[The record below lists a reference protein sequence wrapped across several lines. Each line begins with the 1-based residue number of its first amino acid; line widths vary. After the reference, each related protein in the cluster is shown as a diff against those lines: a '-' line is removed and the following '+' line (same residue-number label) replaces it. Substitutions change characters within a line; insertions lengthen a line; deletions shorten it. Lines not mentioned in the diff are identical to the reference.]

1 MNEKSPSITFQNR
14 INNIKEGYEELGN
27 LTIKLTGTVV
37 RLLENYDETD
47 FENIEECSTT
57 IDIKT
62 IDLERECIKF
72 MATEQP
78 LAKDLMF
85 IESTLRVI
93 SHFKRISHL
102 CLKIAKLIKNI
113 QCADIP
119 EKILKELECMGDYT
133 LIILKKSFFVFS
145 NQDLDKAKEYWQQK
159 DLTNQDVK
167 EILFEGQAEIVEIL
181 KEVIKQGKGIEI
193 NYSGLRQKIAD
204 TLPSYDIVKLYKSMG
219 GINITVGSDAH
230 RLYAIGDHTKEA
242 MNILETVGFNYI
254 TLYENRIP
262 RYLKI

>member
-78 LAKDLMF
+78 LAN
-85 IESTLRVI
+85 VY
-93 SHFKRISHL
+93 RI
-102 CLKIAKLIKNI
+102 N
-113 QCADIP
+113 
-119 EKILKELECMGDYT
+119 T
-133 LIILKKSFFVFS
+133 
-145 NQDLDKAKEYWQQK
+145 
-159 DLTNQDVK
+159 
-167 EILFEGQAEIVEIL
+167 
-181 KEVIKQGKGIEI
+181 
-193 NYSGLRQKIAD
+193 SGNK
-204 TLPSYDIVKLYKSMG
+204 P
-219 GINITVGSDAH
+219 
-230 RLYAIGDHTKEA
+230 
-242 MNILETVGFNYI
+242 F
-254 TLYENRIP
+254 
-262 RYLKI
+262 

>member
-47 FENIEECSTT
+47 FENIEEGSTT

-145 NQDLDKAKEYWQQK
+145 NQDLDKAKELPIDDDRIDEMYDSILNEVTENMIK
-159 DLTNQDVK
+159 NNELIPYFVDV
-167 EILFEGQAEIVEIL
+167 IFLARYFE
-181 KEVIKQGKGIEI
+181 
-193 NYSGLRQKIAD
+193 RIAD
-204 TLPSYDIVKLYKSMG
+204 KSVSIGSRTIFMLTLRRPSID
-219 GINITVGSDAH
+219 D
-230 RLYAIGDHTKEA
+230 
-242 MNILETVGFNYI
+242 
-254 TLYENRIP
+254 
-262 RYLKI
+262 

>member
-93 SHFKRISHL
+93 SHFKRISHI

-119 EKILKELECMGDYT
+119 EKILKELEYMGDYT

-145 NQDLDKAKEYWQQK
+145 NQDLDKAKELPIDY
-159 DLTNQDVK
+159 DLSA
-167 EILFEGQAEIVEIL
+167 GIL
-181 KEVIKQGKGIEI
+181 KPPTPK
-193 NYSGLRQKIAD
+193 SACRTWRALR
-204 TLPSYDIVKLYKSMG
+204 PSVHGSKRITAKCATCALKRSRTARSSTTDI
-219 GINITVGSDAH
+219 
-230 RLYAIGDHTKEA
+230 
-242 MNILETVGFNYI
+242 
-254 TLYENRIP
+254 
-262 RYLKI
+262 